1 MRARAAAI
9 HAGRR
14 AAAAMA
20 LAVAVTASVAAPGGA
35 EPNQK
40 QESVPRATATQRTVP
55 VFTPPMVATDAD
67 SFPRTYEATVRRFAT
82 LAPADSMGN
91 GEFRAAEALLWAGKF
106 DEAVKAYHDFARR
119 YPRNLRVN
127 DALTTMLLVKDARDF
142 EDQPL
147 RLYARAR
154 AHRAAGRADSAAA
167 LLAEAVERFPGA
179 KARHH
184 IRFLL
189 AELAHAKNDHAAAL
203 RWAVA
208 ASDTTASNRLAPFA
222 LRLAAESS
230 LALGEPPQKALAYYK
245 TILERYPA
253 SAVTP
258 EVRGRALEIRKKMPQ

>member
-1 MRARAAAI
+1 MKARANRAL
-9 HAGRR
+9 GP
-14 AAAAMA
+14 AAAVVA
-20 LAVAVTASVAAPGGA
+20 LSLAGAAAGIGTAGA
-35 EPNQK
+35 EPRPK
-40 QESVPRATATQRTVP
+40 QENVPRVTATTRTVP
-55 VFTPPMVATDAD
+55 VFTPPAVDTDAD
-67 SFPRTYEATVRRFAT
+67 SIPRTYEATVRRFAT
-82 LAPADSMGN
+82 MTPSDSMGN

-154 AHRAAGRADSAAA
+154 AHRAAGRADSAAV
-167 LLAEAVERFPGA
+167 LLTEAAERYPGA

-184 IRFLL
+184 IRLLL
-189 AELAHAKNDHAAAL
+189 AELARARNDHTAAL

-208 ASDTTASNRLAPFA
+208 ASDTAASNRLAPFA

-230 LALGEPPQKALAYYK
+230 IALGEPPQKALAYYK
-245 TILERYPA
+245 TILERYPS

-258 EVRGRALEIRKKMPQ
+258 EVRARALEIRKKMPQ